1 MKHQDYTVAVCNINE
16 YLSTTNIGHR
26 QHTNIN
32 VNLLLLVSY
41 KTSIAKIFCHM
52 YWGIGDLKLK
62 AVAKKIWFTIFA
74 GGLHFWIIITDLV
87 EIDYI

>member
-1 MKHQDYTVAVCNINE
+1 
-16 YLSTTNIGHR
+16 
-26 QHTNIN
+26 
-32 VNLLLLVSY
+32 
-41 KTSIAKIFCHM
+41 M